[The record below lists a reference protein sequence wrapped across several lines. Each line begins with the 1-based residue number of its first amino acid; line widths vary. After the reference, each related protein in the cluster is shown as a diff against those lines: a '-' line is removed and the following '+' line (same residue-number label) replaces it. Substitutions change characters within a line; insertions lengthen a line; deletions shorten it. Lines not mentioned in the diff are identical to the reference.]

1 VSENEVPLLSKPAKA
16 SAALLV
22 ISSTIPAPED
32 RRAHLIR
39 EMVNLGWDDD
49 DAVEFLALV
58 AMPLDLLEETL
69 LFLTSVDEKWQAKR
83 RQRFFQFANDMF
95 HDHLRDQAVVA
106 VRNGMKIASDD
117 NPKFFADM
125 KERSDYL
132 RERHGIDLTQEL
144 DAAQSL
150 TATALMALMAGPLS
164 TLGGAEEYGIIK
176 DDALAALAVE
186 AGEDYPELIR
196 HILERTSLDV
206 ELLSSLMN
214 SPASAVAV
222 GVL

>member
-1 VSENEVPLLSKPAKA
+1 LLSKPARA

-22 ISSTIPAPED
+22 VSTTIPAPGD

-58 AMPLDLLEETL
+58 AMPLDLLEETR
-69 LFLTSVDEKWQAKR
+69 LFLTAVDEKWWALR

-95 HDHLRDQAVVA
+95 HDHLQAQAIVA
-106 VRNGMKIASDD
+106 VRNGMKLTTDESPMFIADL
-117 NPKFFADM
+117 
-125 KERSDYL
+125 KERAEYL
-132 RERHGIDLTQEL
+132 LERHRIDLTQEL
-144 DAAQSL
+144 NPTQAIAAEALL
-150 TATALMALMAGPLS
+150 TLMEQPLE
-164 TLGGAEEYGIIK
+164 TLGGAGDYGIIK
-176 DDALAALAVE
+176 DDRLAELAVE

-196 HILERTSLDV
+196 HILERNSIDV
-206 ELLSSLMN
+206 ELLHGLMN
-214 SPASAVAV
+214 APAPAVSD